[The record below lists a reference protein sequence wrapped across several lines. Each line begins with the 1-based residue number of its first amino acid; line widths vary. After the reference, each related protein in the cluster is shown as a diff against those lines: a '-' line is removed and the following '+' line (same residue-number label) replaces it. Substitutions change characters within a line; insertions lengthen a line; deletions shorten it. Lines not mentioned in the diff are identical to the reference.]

1 MFPYSRR
8 GEDLRT
14 DSNILSFHTTFRRGY
29 KNIREMLQTIPGYV
43 ITTKNSGDYMA
54 QVRGI
59 AANDNKK
66 ITLTINGHRIG
77 NLQERIEGIS

>member
-1 MFPYSRR
+1 
-8 GEDLRT
+8 
-14 DSNILSFHTTFRRGY
+14 
-29 KNIREMLQTIPGYV
+29 MLQTIPGYV

-77 NLQERIEGIS
+77 NLQERIEGDAFPEVTDCSRPFTFR